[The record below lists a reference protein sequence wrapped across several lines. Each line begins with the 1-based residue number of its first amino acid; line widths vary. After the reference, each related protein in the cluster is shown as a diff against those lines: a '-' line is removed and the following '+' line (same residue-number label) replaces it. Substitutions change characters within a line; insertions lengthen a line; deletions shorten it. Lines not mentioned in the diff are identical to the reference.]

1 MPPDPEIFALAQQ
14 VGEQLRRQG
23 RSLAVAESCTGGLL
37 GAALTDVPGSSTYF
51 LGGVI
56 SYADRV
62 KVDQL
67 QVPEA
72 TLRQYGAVSE
82 QTAAAMASGVRQGLH
97 ADIGVS
103 ITGVAGPEAE
113 GSKPV
118 GLTFIGI
125 ATPTLPSPRGGG
137 KQEPPSPR
145 GGGESIAVSTH
156 RFQWTGDRW
165 DNRRRSVIAALE
177 LLVRAPEL

>member
-14 VGEQLRRQG
+14 VGERLRRSG

-62 KVDQL
+62 KVEQL
-67 QVPEA
+67 GVPEA
-72 TLRQYGAVSE
+72 TLRQHGAVSE
-82 QTAAAMASGVRQGLH
+82 QVAAAMASGVQRLLR
-97 ADIGVS
+97 ADVGVS
-103 ITGVAGPEAE
+103 ITGVAGPDAE

-118 GLTFIGI
+118 GLTFVGL
-125 ATPTLPSPRGGG
+125 AADALT
-137 KQEPPSPR
+137 
-145 GGGESIAVSTH
+145 TH

-177 LLVRAPEL
+177 LLARAPGI

>member
-1 MPPDPEIFALAQQ
+1 MPPDPETFALASQ
-14 VGEQLRRQG
+14 VGERLRRQG

-37 GAALTDVPGSSTYF
+37 GAAVTDVPGSSAYF

-62 KVDQL
+62 KVEQL
-67 QVPEA
+67 HVPEA
-72 TLRQYGAVSE
+72 TLRRYGAVSE
-82 QTAAAMASGVRQGLH
+82 QTAAAMAIGVRELLR

-103 ITGVAGPEAE
+103 ITGVAGPDAE

-125 ATPTLPSPRGGG
+125 ATVPARGAGNVTT
-137 KQEPPSPR
+137 SM
-145 GGGESIAVSTH
+145 H

-165 DNRRRSVIAALE
+165 DNRRRTVIAALE
-177 LLVRAPEL
+177 LLVRASEL

>member
-1 MPPDPEIFALAQQ
+1 VPPDPEIFALAQE
-14 VGEQLRRQG
+14 VGERLRRQG
-23 RSLAVAESCTGGLL
+23 RSLAVAESCTGGML
-37 GAALTDVPGSSTYF
+37 GAALTDVPGSSAYF

-62 KVDQL
+62 KVEQL
-67 QVPEA
+67 QVPQA

-82 QTAAAMASGVRQGLH
+82 QAAAAMATGVRQLLQ

-103 ITGVAGPEAE
+103 ITGVAGPDAE
-113 GSKPV
+113 GAKPV

-125 ATPTLPSPRGGG
+125 DAPTLPSHGGG
-137 KQEPPSPR
+137 
-145 GGGESIAVSTH
+145 VSSTTH

-177 LLVRAPEL
+177 LLVQTLGS

>member
-1 MPPDPEIFALAQQ
+1 MLPDPEIFALAKL
-14 VGEQLRRQG
+14 VGERLVKLRK
-23 RSLAVAESCTGGLL
+23 SIAVAESCTGGLL
-37 GAALTDVPGSSTYF
+37 GAALTGVPGSSAYF

-56 SYADRV
+56 SYADQV
-62 KVDQL
+62 KRDQL
-67 QVPEA
+67 GVSEA
-72 TLRQYGAVSE
+72 TLRRYGAVSE
-82 QTAAAMASGVRQGLH
+82 QTAAAMASGVRQLLH
-97 ADIGVS
+97 ADVGVS
-103 ITGVAGPEAE
+103 ITGVAGPDAE

-125 ATPTLPSPRGGG
+125 AAA
-137 KQEPPSPR
+137 
-145 GGGESIAVSTH
+145 AVSTH

>member
-1 MPPDPEIFALAQQ
+1 MPPDPEIFALARQ
-14 VGEQLRRQG
+14 VGERLRRSG
-23 RSLAVAESCTGGLL
+23 HSLAVAESCTGGLL
-37 GAALTDVPGSSTYF
+37 GSALTDVPGSSAYF

-67 QVPEA
+67 GVPEA
-72 TLRQYGAVSE
+72 TLRRYGAVSE
-82 QTAAAMASGVRQGLH
+82 QAAAAMASGVRQLLR
-97 ADIGVS
+97 ADVGVS
-103 ITGVAGPEAE
+103 ITGVAGPDAE
-113 GSKPV
+113 GSKPA

-125 ATPTLPSPRGGG
+125 AA
-137 KQEPPSPR
+137 E
-145 GGGESIAVSTH
+145 AVTTH

>member
-1 MPPDPEIFALAQQ
+1 VPPDPEIFALAQQ
-14 VGEQLRRQG
+14 VGERLRKLRK
-23 RSLAVAESCTGGLL
+23 SIAVAESCTGGLL
-37 GAALTDVPGSSTYF
+37 GAALTDVPGSSAYF

-56 SYADRV
+56 SYADQV
-62 KVDQL
+62 KREELGVSD
-67 QVPEA
+67 A
-72 TLRQYGAVSE
+72 TLHRHGAVSE
-82 QTAAAMASGVRQGLH
+82 EAAAAMASGVRERLH

-103 ITGVAGPEAE
+103 ITGVAGPDAE

-125 ATPTLPSPRGGG
+125 AA
-137 KQEPPSPR
+137 
-145 GGGESIAVSTH
+145 AVATTQ

>member
-1 MPPDPEIFALAQQ
+1 MLPDPEIFALAKQL
-14 VGEQLRRQG
+14 GERLRRSG
-23 RSLAVAESCTGGLL
+23 HSLAVAESCTGGLL
-37 GAALTDVPGSSTYF
+37 GAAVTDVPGSSAYF

-67 QVPEA
+67 GVSESV
-72 TLRQYGAVSE
+72 LRRYGAVSE
-82 QTAAAMASGVRQGLH
+82 EAAAAMANGVRQLLK

-103 ITGVAGPEAE
+103 ITGVAGPDAE
-113 GSKPV
+113 GSKPA

-125 ATPTLPSPRGGG
+125 AGDGVTT
-137 KQEPPSPR
+137 Q
-145 GGGESIAVSTH
+145 

>member
-14 VGEQLRRQG
+14 VGERLLQLRK
-23 RSLAVAESCTGGLL
+23 SIAVAESCTGGLL
-37 GAALTDVPGSSTYF
+37 GAALTDVPGSSAYF

-62 KVDQL
+62 KREQL
-67 QVPEA
+67 GVSDG
-72 TLRQYGAVSE
+72 TLRRYGAVSE
-82 QTAAAMASGVRQGLH
+82 ETAAAMASGVRQRLQ

-103 ITGVAGPEAE
+103 ITGVAGPDAE
-113 GSKPV
+113 GAKPV
-118 GLTFIGI
+118 GLTFVRI
-125 ATPTLPSPRGGG
+125 AAPTLPYPRWGG
-137 KQEPPSPR
+137 KILTST
-145 GGGESIAVSTH
+145 TH

-177 LLVRAPEL
+177 LLVQALEL

>member
-1 MPPDPEIFALAQQ
+1 VPPDPEIFSLAQT
-14 VGEQLRRQG
+14 VGERLRRQG
-23 RSLAVAESCTGGLL
+23 WWLAVAESCTGGLL
-37 GAALTDVPGSSTYF
+37 GAALTDVPGSSAYF

-82 QTAAAMASGVRQGLH
+82 QTAAAMATGVRQLLH

-113 GSKPV
+113 GAKPV

-125 ATPTLPSPRGGG
+125 DAPTLPSPRGGG
-137 KQEPPSPR
+137 KREPPAS
-145 GGGESIAVSTH
+145 GGGGDTTATH
-156 RFQWTGDRW
+156 RFQWSGDRW

-177 LLVRAPEL
+177 LLVQILGL

>member
-1 MPPDPEIFALAQQ
+1 MAPDPEIFALAQQ
-14 VGEQLRRQG
+14 VGERLRQLG
-23 RSLAVAESCTGGLL
+23 KSLAVAESCTGGLL
-37 GAALTDVPGSSTYF
+37 GAALTDVPGSSAYV

-56 SYADRV
+56 SYADQV
-62 KVDQL
+62 KVEQL
-67 QVPEA
+67 GVPEA
-72 TLRQYGAVSE
+72 TLRRDGAVSE
-82 QTAAAMASGVRQGLH
+82 QTAAAMASGVRQRLH
-97 ADIGVS
+97 ADLGVS

-125 ATPTLPSPRGGG
+125 AAG
-137 KQEPPSPR
+137 
-145 GGGESIAVSTH
+145 AVTTH
-156 RFQWTGDRW
+156 HFQWTGDRW

>member
-1 MPPDPEIFALAQQ
+1 VPPDPEIFALAQQ
-14 VGEQLRRQG
+14 VGERLRRQG

-37 GAALTDVPGSSTYF
+37 GAALTDVPGSSAYF

-62 KVDQL
+62 KVEQL
-67 QVPEA
+67 QVPEG
-72 TLRQYGAVSE
+72 TLHRDGAVSE
-82 QTAAAMASGVRQGLH
+82 ETAAAMASGVRRLLR

-103 ITGVAGPEAE
+103 ITGVAGPDAE
-113 GSKPV
+113 GAKPV

-125 ATPTLPSPRGGG
+125 AAPTLPSPA
-137 KQEPPSPR
+137 S
-145 GGGESIAVSTH
+145 GGGESVLTH
-156 RFQWTGDRW
+156 RFQWSGDRW

-177 LLVRAPEL
+177 LLVQTLGS

>member
-14 VGEQLRRQG
+14 LGERLRRSG

-37 GAALTDVPGSSTYF
+37 GSAVTDVPGSSAYF

-67 QVPEA
+67 GVSESV
-72 TLRQYGAVSE
+72 LRRYGAVSE
-82 QTAAAMASGVRQGLH
+82 EAAAAMASGVRQLLK

-113 GSKPV
+113 GSKPA
-118 GLTFIGI
+118 GLTLIGI
-125 ATPTLPSPRGGG
+125 AGDGVT
-137 KQEPPSPR
+137 
-145 GGGESIAVSTH
+145 TH

>member
-14 VGEQLRRQG
+14 LGERLRRSG

-37 GAALTDVPGSSTYF
+37 GSAVTDVPGSSAYF

-67 QVPEA
+67 GVSDSV
-72 TLRQYGAVSE
+72 LRRYGAVSE
-82 QTAAAMASGVRQGLH
+82 EAAAAMANGVRQLLK

-103 ITGVAGPEAE
+103 ITGVAGPDAE
-113 GSKPV
+113 GSKPA

-125 ATPTLPSPRGGG
+125 AGDGVT
-137 KQEPPSPR
+137 
-145 GGGESIAVSTH
+145 TH
-156 RFQWTGDRW
+156 RFEWTGDRW
-165 DNRRRSVIAALE
+165 DNRSRSVIAALE
-177 LLVRAPEL
+177 LLVRAPEV

>member
-1 MPPDPEIFALAQQ
+1 VPPDPEIFALAQQ
-14 VGEQLRRQG
+14 VGERLRRQG
-23 RSLAVAESCTGGLL
+23 RSIAVAESCTGGML
-37 GAALTDVPGSSTYF
+37 GVALTDVPGSSAYF

-62 KVDQL
+62 KTEQL

-82 QTAAAMASGVRQGLH
+82 QTAAAMASGVRQLLQ

-103 ITGVAGPEAE
+103 ITGVAGPDAE
-113 GSKPV
+113 GAKPV

-125 ATPTLPSPRGGG
+125 AAPTLPYPRWGG
-137 KQEPPSPR
+137 KILTST
-145 GGGESIAVSTH
+145 TH

-177 LLVRAPEL
+177 LLVQALEL

>member
-1 MPPDPEIFALAQQ
+1 MAPDPEIFALAQQ
-14 VGEQLRRQG
+14 VGERLRRQR
-23 RSLAVAESCTGGLL
+23 RSLAVAESCSGGLL
-37 GAALTDVPGSSTYF
+37 GAALTDVPGSSHYF

-62 KVDQL
+62 KADQL

-82 QTAAAMASGVRQGLH
+82 QTAAAMATGVRHLLH

-113 GSKPV
+113 GNKPV

-125 ATPTLPSPRGGG
+125 AAAT
-137 KQEPPSPR
+137 
-145 GGGESIAVSTH
+145 STTQ

>member
-1 MPPDPEIFALAQQ
+1 VLPDPEIFALAKQL
-14 VGEQLRRQG
+14 GERLRRSG
-23 RSLAVAESCTGGLL
+23 HSLAVAESCTGGLL
-37 GAALTDVPGSSTYF
+37 GAAVTDVPGSSAYF

-67 QVPEA
+67 GVSESV
-72 TLRQYGAVSE
+72 LRRHGAVSE
-82 QTAAAMASGVRQGLH
+82 EAAAAMANGVRQLLK

-103 ITGVAGPEAE
+103 ITGVAGPDAE
-113 GSKPV
+113 GSKPA

-125 ATPTLPSPRGGG
+125 AGDGVTT
-137 KQEPPSPR
+137 Q
-145 GGGESIAVSTH
+145 